1 MCIRDRKLT
10 SKLHEGTR
18 VSISIPCSQTE
29 STSSVKASPQSA
41 AAQLTVSKPV
51 NVLIVEDHQI
61 NQAVIVALF
70 EKLELGFSVVAT
82 AEEGIEFISS
92 NKVDLI
98 LMDLN
103 LPGIQGDQAS
113 ALIKKD
119 HPNLPIIA
127 LTADVITGA
136 KELKERGLDDVLTK
150 PINAA
155 ALVKILN
162 HYLGD

>member
-1 MCIRDRKLT
+1 
-10 SKLHEGTR
+10 
-18 VSISIPCSQTE
+18 
-29 STSSVKASPQSA
+29 
-41 AAQLTVSKPV
+41 
-51 NVLIVEDHQI
+51 
-61 NQAVIVALF
+61 
-70 EKLELGFSVVAT
+70 
-82 AEEGIEFISS
+82 
-92 NKVDLI
+92 
-98 LMDLN
+98 MDLN